1 MNSSAIEADTSDLV
15 CQLDNVQGIVDALST
30 VRWKRHQVDHPIS
43 LSFLISFSYNSRD
56 AVVELSEHGI
66 VLIVEETGCLQAKVY
81 LQKELFIRY
90 EYTAQGRPRFG
101 LSLGLF
107 VDCLNTF
114 SVPGHSS
121 TIEIRYPGP
130 DMQLLIKS
138 ADSLDDCIYAEI
150 RTRIPETISWDYNFE
165 PAGSTPLSF
174 TVKSAALK
182 EAIDDLEWP
191 GSSIQIILKPVPP
204 SVTFRGEGHGDL
216 QIDFMY
222 YANTD
227 LLIAFHCDHQVSYR
241 YKYKFLRA
249 TTSNIPSSVT
259 KDNRGSK
266 LTIGR
271 GGMLKVQHLVSV
283 ARPSTSHQHID
294 SAGYQ
299 QPSRI
304 AYIEFFVKPEEDED
318 TVND

>member
-1 MNSSAIEADTSDLV
+1 MSSSATEAEAPDLV
-15 CQLDNVQGIVDALST
+15 CQMDNVQGIVDALTT
-30 VRWKRHQVDHPIS
+30 VRWKRHQ
-43 LSFLISFSYNSRD
+43 D
-56 AVVELSEHGI
+56 AVLELSEHGV

-81 LQKELFIRY
+81 LQRELFIRY
-90 EYTAQGRPRFG
+90 EYGAQGRPRFG
-101 LSLGLF
+101 VSLGLL

-114 SVPGHSS
+114 SVPGRSS
-121 TIEIRYPGP
+121 MIEMRYPGP
-130 DMQLLIKS
+130 DMQLLLKS
-138 ADSLDDCIYAEI
+138 VDSLDACIYAEI
-150 RTRIPETISWDYNFE
+150 RTRIPDTISWDYNFE

-191 GSSIQIILKPVPP
+191 GSSIQIMLQPVPP
-204 SVTFRGEGHGDL
+204 SVSFRGEGHGDL

-227 LLIAFHCDHQVSYR
+227 LLIAFSCDRQVSYR

-249 TTSNIPSSVT
+249 TTSNIPSSVI

-283 ARPSTSHQHID
+283 SRRSIPHPHID

-304 AYIEFFVKPEEDED
+304 AYVEFFVKPEEDED

>member
-1 MNSSAIEADTSDLV
+1 MSSSAIEADTSDLV

-30 VRWKRHQVDHPIS
+30 VRWKRHQ
-43 LSFLISFSYNSRD
+43 D

-191 GSSIQIILKPVPP
+191 GSCIQIILKPVPP

-249 TTSNIPSSVT
+249 TTSNMPSSVT

-304 AYIEFFVKPEEDED
+304 AYIEFFVKPE
-318 TVND
+318 VPVRYKR

>member
-1 MNSSAIEADTSDLV
+1 MSSSAMEADTSDLV

-30 VRWKRHQVDHPIS
+30 VRWKRHQ
-43 LSFLISFSYNSRD
+43 D

-227 LLIAFHCDHQVSYR
+227 LLIAFHCEHQVSYR

-318 TVND
+318 TEELCGSVS

>member
-1 MNSSAIEADTSDLV
+1 MSSSPIEPDTADLV
-15 CQLDNVQGIVDALST
+15 CQLDNVQGIVDALSA
-30 VRWKRHQVDHPIS
+30 VRWKRHQ
-43 LSFLISFSYNSRD
+43 D
-56 AVVELSEHGI
+56 AVVELSEHGV

-81 LQKELFIRY
+81 LQKELFTRY
-90 EYTAQGRPRFG
+90 QFHAEGRPRFG

-114 SVPGHSS
+114 SVPGNSS
-121 TIEIRYPGP
+121 AIEIRYPGP

-138 ADSLDDCIYAEI
+138 VDALDACIYAEI
-150 RTRIPETISWDYNFE
+150 RTRIPDTMSWDYNFE

-182 EAIDDLEWP
+182 ETIDDLEWP
-191 GSSIQIILKPVPP
+191 GSSIQITLKPVPP

-222 YANTD
+222 YVNTD
-227 LLIAFHCDHQVSYR
+227 LLIAFQCDRQVSYR

-249 TTSNIPSSVT
+249 ITSNIPSSVV

-271 GGMLKVQHLVSV
+271 GGILKVQHLVSV
-283 ARPSTSHQHID
+283 GKPISHPHFD

-304 AYIEFFVKPEEDED
+304 AFIEFFVRPEEDEATIGD
-318 TVND
+318 S

>member
-1 MNSSAIEADTSDLV
+1 MSSSAVEPEAPDLV
-15 CQLDNVQGIVDALST
+15 CQLDNVQGMVDALTS
-30 VRWKRHQVDHPIS
+30 VRWKRHQ
-43 LSFLISFSYNSRD
+43 D

-66 VLIVEETGCLQAKVY
+66 VLIVEESRCLQAKVY
-81 LQKELFIRY
+81 LQRELFIRY

-101 LSLGLF
+101 VSLGLF
-107 VDCLNTF
+107 VDCINAF
-114 SVPGHSS
+114 SVPGHSN
-121 TIEIRYPGP
+121 TIEIQYPGP
-130 DMQLLIKS
+130 DMQLLLKS
-138 ADSLDDCIYAEI
+138 VDSLGACIYAEI
-150 RTRIPETISWDYNFE
+150 RTRIPDMVSWDYNFE

-191 GSSIQIILKPVPP
+191 GSSIQIILQPVPP

-222 YANTD
+222 YVNTD
-227 LLIAFHCDHQVSYR
+227 LLIAFHCDHRVSYR

-249 TTSNIPSSVT
+249 TTSNIPGSVI

-283 ARPSTSHQHID
+283 ARPSIPHPHID

-304 AYIEFFVKPEEDED
+304 AYIEFFVKPEEDEA
-318 TVND
+318 TANDS

>member
-1 MNSSAIEADTSDLV
+1 MEADTSDLV

-30 VRWKRHQVDHPIS
+30 VRWKRHQ
-43 LSFLISFSYNSRD
+43 D

-191 GSSIQIILKPVPP
+191 GSCIQIILKPVPP

-249 TTSNIPSSVT
+249 TTSNMPSSVT

>member
-1 MNSSAIEADTSDLV
+1 MSSSAIETDTSDLV

-30 VRWKRHQVDHPIS
+30 VRWKRHQ
-43 LSFLISFSYNSRD
+43 D

-121 TIEIRYPGP
+121 SIEIQYPGP

-174 TVKSAALK
+174 TVKSAVLK

-216 QIDFMY
+216 QIDLMY

-227 LLIAFHCDHQVSYR
+227 LLIAFHCDHEVSYR

-249 TTSNIPSSVT
+249 TTSNVPSNVI

-283 ARPSTSHQHID
+283 ARPSASHQHID

>member
-1 MNSSAIEADTSDLV
+1 MSSSAVEPEAPDLV
-15 CQLDNVQGIVDALST
+15 CQLDNVQGMVDALTS
-30 VRWKRHQVDHPIS
+30 VRWKRHQ
-43 LSFLISFSYNSRD
+43 D

-66 VLIVEETGCLQAKVY
+66 VLIVEESRCLQAKVY
-81 LQKELFIRY
+81 LQRELFIRY

-101 LSLGLF
+101 VSLGLF
-107 VDCLNTF
+107 VDCINAF
-114 SVPGHSS
+114 SVPGHSN
-121 TIEIRYPGP
+121 TIEIQYPGP
-130 DMQLLIKS
+130 DMQLLLKS
-138 ADSLDDCIYAEI
+138 VDSLGACIYAEI
-150 RTRIPETISWDYNFE
+150 RTRIPDMVSWDYNFE

-191 GSSIQIILKPVPP
+191 GSSIQIILQPVPP

-222 YANTD
+222 YVNTD
-227 LLIAFHCDHQVSYR
+227 LLIAFHCDHRVSYR

-249 TTSNIPSSVT
+249 TTSNIPGSVI

-283 ARPSTSHQHID
+283 ARPSIPHLNID

-304 AYIEFFVKPEEDED
+304 AYIEFFVKPEEDEA
-318 TVND
+318 TANDS

>member
-1 MNSSAIEADTSDLV
+1 MSSSAAEHDGSDLV
-15 CQLDNVQGIVDALST
+15 CQIDNVQGIVDALSA
-30 VRWKRHQVDHPIS
+30 VRWKRHQ
-43 LSFLISFSYNSRD
+43 D
-56 AVVELSEHGI
+56 AVLELSEHGI

-90 EYTAQGRPRFG
+90 EYSAQARPRFG

-114 SVPGHSS
+114 SVPGHST
-121 TIEIRYPGP
+121 TIEIQYPGP
-130 DMQLLIKS
+130 DMQLLLKS
-138 ADSLDDCIYAEI
+138 VDSLDACIYAEI
-150 RTRIPETISWDYNFE
+150 RTTIPDTFPWDYNFE

-174 TVKSAALK
+174 TVKCAALK

-191 GSSIQIILKPVPP
+191 GSSIEIILKPLPP

-222 YANTD
+222 YSNTD
-227 LLIAFHCDHQVSYR
+227 LLIAFHCDRQVSYR

-249 TTSNIPSSVT
+249 TTSNIPGSVI

-283 ARPSTSHQHID
+283 ARLSTSHQHID

-304 AYIEFFVKPEEDED
+304 AYIEFFVKPQEEDD
-318 TVND
+318 NAND

>member
-1 MNSSAIEADTSDLV
+1 MSSSAIETDTSDLV

-30 VRWKRHQVDHPIS
+30 VRWKRHQ
-43 LSFLISFSYNSRD
+43 D

-121 TIEIRYPGP
+121 SIEIQYPGP
-130 DMQLLIKS
+130 DMQLLLKS

-174 TVKSAALK
+174 TVKSAVLK

-216 QIDFMY
+216 QIDLMY

-227 LLIAFHCDHQVSYR
+227 LLIAFHCDHEVSYR

-249 TTSNIPSSVT
+249 TTSNVPSNVI

>member
-1 MNSSAIEADTSDLV
+1 MSSSAIEADTSDLV

-30 VRWKRHQVDHPIS
+30 VRWKRHQ
-43 LSFLISFSYNSRD
+43 D

-191 GSSIQIILKPVPP
+191 GSCIQIILKPVPP

-249 TTSNIPSSVT
+249 TTSNMPSSVT

-318 TVND
+318 TGND